1 MLSFKLKEE
10 NGVTRPKKYYELSPT
25 EAIQA
30 DCDIKATNIILQGLP
45 PEVYALKGDDP
56 IDAII
61 HIMSFLTAVV
71 TSHYPTTNS
80 QLRNSSNPRK
90 QATINNG
97 RVTLQPIQGRQTFVA
112 AGTSRT
118 YTPGAS
124 GNNSGKQRTVICYN
138 CKGEGHMSQ
147 TEQQTK
153 EEKGDRAFKFK
164 VCWFQLSK
172 CQILT
177 MRRNS
182 HFWQSREF
190 QKVKHTDCQFITHNA
205 AYQADDLD
213 AYDSD
218 CDELNTAKVALMANL
233 SHYGS
238 DALSEVHNHDNVNND
253 MTNQVVQA
261 MPSSEQSNVVNHSE
275 TEITSDSNII
285 PYSQYLIESQQVAV
299 QNSNSSA
306 QQDDLILSVI
316 EQLKTQVVHCTKTN
330 LENKSVN
337 DTLTAELER
346 YKEQVKVLKEGQN
359 VDLKSQDNVS
369 DSCAQSVE
377 IDHLK
382 RTLSEHLKEKE
393 SLLQTVTLL
402 KNDFKKEESRNL
414 DREIALEKQ
423 IKHLD
428 NIVFKRDQSA
438 QTVHMLTKPQF
449 FYDNTTK
456 QALGFQNPFYLKKAQ
471 QLEPMLYVGDIIQ
484 KTNPIVIPDSEETL
498 TLAEE
503 SRSKMLLKHKDNMMQ
518 EKIKQIDTTPI
529 DYAALNKL
537 YKDFE
542 TRFVPQTELSA
553 EQAFWSHNSVSSSEP
568 DLSDRPTNVE
578 VPKEL
583 PKVSMVN
590 TSLKKL
596 KYHLANFD
604 VVVKERT
611 TPTAITEGTWGFEHT
626 KACFRDEIIPFVKAL
641 KDLFSTFNQQL
652 VDELAEVQNV
662 FYQMEQAVEQHRVES
677 KTFEVKMNQALNENE
692 RLLEQVMSKD
702 IVNLIVNSSMD
713 FASVNVHECE
723 KCLKL
728 ETELQKDFVEKEIYD
743 KLFKRFT
750 TLEKHCISLEVD
762 TQLNQE
768 IFQRDN
774 SISNQSAPSFDQL
787 FELNELKAQSQEKDM
802 VIKKLKERI
811 KSLSGN
817 MDKDKIKQDLEEIET
832 INIELDHRVT
842 KLIAENE
849 HLKQTY
855 KQLYDSIKPAREKVL
870 VITTLKDEL
879 RKLKGKDLA
888 NNEVTHHPSDPE
900 INTEPIT
907 PKLLNKRS
915 AHSAYI
921 KHTQE
926 EAAVLRDL
934 VDHIKAN
941 YPLDPTLESALVVTP
956 MNKNKKV
963 RFTEL
968 VTSSRNT
975 IPKRTSTSNPASNK
989 PMLSSTGVK
998 PSTSASGSQPSG
1010 NTKKD
1015 KIRQTPSSTQKNKV
1029 EAHPRKV
1036 KSSLKNKDHVV
1047 APKGTAHVQH
1057 SKLNA
1062 NSELKCVKCNGCML
1076 SDNHDLCVLD
1086 YINNR
1091 PTGRTFTIVR
1101 NVCTLTRITT
1111 TTEAPLRKPVVLDN
1125 ETSKPTVTLVYSRKP
1140 RNSKTNVPVSKSKV
1154 VQIVLWYLDSG
1165 CSKHMTGDRSQLTNF
1180 VNKFLGTVKFRNDHV
1195 AKILGYGD
1203 YQIGNVTIL
1212 RVYYV
1217 EGLGHNLFFVGQF
1230 CDSNLESKKKPHKPK
1245 SEDTNQEKLYLLHM
1259 DLCGPMRVSSVNGK
1273 KYILVIF
1280 DDYSRFTWVK
1290 FLRSKDEAPD
1300 FIIKFLKMIQLR
1312 LKVLV
1317 RRIKTD
1323 NGTEFVNQMLREYY
1337 EKAEAVAT
1345 ACYTQNRSIIR
1356 LHHGKTPYE
1365 LLHDKLPDL
1374 SFFHVFGALCYL
1386 TNDSENLGKLQP
1398 KVDI

>member
-1 MLSFKLKEE
+1 MNYQSSVHHNICSLPSSIPQLEYAPIVNQQQPKFPQLDSGLTVPVFK
-10 NGVTRPKKYYELSPT
+10 
-25 EAIQA
+25 Q
-30 DCDIKATNIILQGLP
+30 
-45 PEVYALKGDDP
+45 GDDP
-56 IDAII
+56 IDAIKHKI
-61 HIMSFLTAVV
+61 SFLLAVI
-71 TSHYPTTNS
+71 TSHYPTTNN
-80 QLRNSSNPRK
+80 QLRNSSNPRQ
-90 QATINNG
+90 QATINDG
-97 RVTLQPIQGRQTFVA
+97 R
-112 AGTSRT
+112 
-118 YTPGAS
+118 
-124 GNNSGKQRTVICYN
+124 
-138 CKGEGHMSQ
+138 
-147 TEQQTK
+147 
-153 EEKGDRAFKFK
+153 
-164 VCWFQLSK
+164 
-172 CQILT
+172 
-177 MRRNS
+177 
-182 HFWQSREF
+182 
-190 QKVKHTDCQFITHNA
+190 
-205 AYQADDLD
+205 
-213 AYDSD
+213 
-218 CDELNTAKVALMANL
+218 
-233 SHYGS
+233 
-238 DALSEVHNHDNVNND
+238 
-253 MTNQVVQA
+253 
-261 MPSSEQSNVVNHSE
+261 
-275 TEITSDSNII
+275 
-285 PYSQYLIESQQVAV
+285 
-299 QNSNSSA
+299 
-306 QQDDLILSVI
+306 
-316 EQLKTQVVHCTKTN
+316 
-330 LENKSVN
+330 
-337 DTLTAELER
+337 
-346 YKEQVKVLKEGQN
+346 
-359 VDLKSQDNVS
+359 
-369 DSCAQSVE
+369 SVE
-377 IDHLK
+377 IDLLK
-382 RTLSEHLKEKE
+382 QTLSEHLKEKESLMQMVTLLKNDFKKEESRNIDREIALEKRIKQLDNIKAQQLEPKLYVGDVIEKTNPIVIPDSEETLTLAEESHFETRFVPQTKLSAEQAFWSQNSVNSSEPTLSISPTNVEVPKELPKVSMVNMSLKKLKHHLANFDVVVKERTTPTAITEGLWEKE

-802 VIKKLKERI
+802 
-811 KSLSGN
+811 
-817 MDKDKIKQDLEEIET
+817 DLEEIET

-855 KQLYDSIKPAREKVL
+855 KQLYDSIKPARVRSKEQCADLINQVNLKSVEISDLNACLQEKVL

-888 NNEVTHHPSDPE
+888 DNHVTQHPSDPE

-941 YPLDPTLESALVVTP
+941 YPLDPTLESACKYAKLIQELLTKISKTCPSLNNSREQLMAVTP
-956 MNKNKKV
+956 MNNNKKV
-963 RFTEL
+963 RFTEP

-975 IPKRTSTSNPASNK
+975 ILKRTSTSNLASNK

-1015 KIRQTPSSTQKNKV
+1015 KIQQTQSSTQKNKV

-1086 YINNR
+1086 YINNVNARAKSKSAKKHTKRKVWKPTGKMFTTIRYIWR
-1091 PTGRTFTIVR
+1091 PTGQTFTIVG
-1101 NVCTLTRITT
+1101 NACPLTRITT
-1111 TTEAPLRKPVVLDN
+1111 TTEASLWKPVVLDN
-1125 ETSKPTVTLVYSRKP
+1125 ETSKPAITLFYLRKP

-1154 VQIVLWYLDSG
+1154 LQSVSANKKEP
-1165 CSKHMTGDRSQLTNF
+1165 SKSWGSIISDVPSSSLNECRSSKLSS
-1180 VNKFLGTVKFRNDHV
+1180 GTVKFENDQV

-1203 YQIGNVTIL
+1203 YQIGNVTIS

-1217 EGLGHNLFFVGQF
+1217 DGLGHNLFSVGQF
-1230 CDSNLESKKKPHKPK
+1230 CDSNLEVSFHQHTCFIRNL
-1245 SEDTNQEKLYLLHM
+1245 EGVDLLT
-1259 DLCGPMRVSSVNGK
+1259 GS
-1273 KYILVIF
+1273 
-1280 DDYSRFTWVK
+1280 
-1290 FLRSKDEAPD
+1290 
-1300 FIIKFLKMIQLR
+1300 
-1312 LKVLV
+1312 
-1317 RRIKTD
+1317 
-1323 NGTEFVNQMLREYY
+1323 
-1337 EKAEAVAT
+1337 
-1345 ACYTQNRSIIR
+1345 
-1356 LHHGKTPYE
+1356 
-1365 LLHDKLPDL
+1365 
-1374 SFFHVFGALCYL
+1374 
-1386 TNDSENLGKLQP
+1386 
-1398 KVDI
+1398 

>member
-1 MLSFKLKEE
+1 
-10 NGVTRPKKYYELSPT
+10 
-25 EAIQA
+25 
-30 DCDIKATNIILQGLP
+30 
-45 PEVYALKGDDP
+45 
-56 IDAII
+56 
-61 HIMSFLTAVV
+61 
-71 TSHYPTTNS
+71 
-80 QLRNSSNPRK
+80 
-90 QATINNG
+90 
-97 RVTLQPIQGRQTFVA
+97 
-112 AGTSRT
+112 
-118 YTPGAS
+118 
-124 GNNSGKQRTVICYN
+124 
-138 CKGEGHMSQ
+138 
-147 TEQQTK
+147 
-153 EEKGDRAFKFK
+153 
-164 VCWFQLSK
+164 
-172 CQILT
+172 
-177 MRRNS
+177 
-182 HFWQSREF
+182 
-190 QKVKHTDCQFITHNA
+190 
-205 AYQADDLD
+205 
-213 AYDSD
+213 
-218 CDELNTAKVALMANL
+218 
-233 SHYGS
+233 
-238 DALSEVHNHDNVNND
+238 
-253 MTNQVVQA
+253 
-261 MPSSEQSNVVNHSE
+261 
-275 TEITSDSNII
+275 
-285 PYSQYLIESQQVAV
+285 
-299 QNSNSSA
+299 
-306 QQDDLILSVI
+306 
-316 EQLKTQVVHCTKTN
+316 
-330 LENKSVN
+330 
-337 DTLTAELER
+337 
-346 YKEQVKVLKEGQN
+346 
-359 VDLKSQDNVS
+359 
-369 DSCAQSVE
+369 
-377 IDHLK
+377 
-382 RTLSEHLKEKE
+382 
-393 SLLQTVTLL
+393 
-402 KNDFKKEESRNL
+402 
-414 DREIALEKQ
+414 
-423 IKHLD
+423 
-428 NIVFKRDQSA
+428 
-438 QTVHMLTKPQF
+438 MLTKPQF
-449 FYDNTTK
+449 FYNNTTK
-456 QALGFQNPFYLKKAQ
+456 QALGFQNPFYLKKAP
-471 QLEPMLYVGDIIQ
+471 QLEPILYVSDIIQ
-484 KTNPIVIPDSEETL
+484 KTNLIVIPDSEETL
-498 TLAEE
+498 TLVEE

-855 KQLYDSIKPAREKVL
+855 KQLYDSIKPARVRSKEQCADLTNQVNLKSVEISDLNACLQEKVL

-941 YPLDPTLESALVVTP
+941 YPLDPTLESACKYTKLIQELLSKISKTCPSINNSGEQLVAVTP
-956 MNKNKKV
+956 MNKVKRV
-963 RFTEL
+963 RFTEP

-975 IPKRTSTSNPASNK
+975 ITKKASTSNLASNK

-1015 KIRQTPSSTQKNKV
+1015 KILQTQSSTQMNKV

-1086 YINNR
+1086 YINNVNARAKSKSAKKQTKRKVWKPTGKMFTTIGYIWR
-1091 PTGRTFTIVR
+1091 PTGRTFTIVG
-1101 NVCTLTRITT
+1101 NACPLTRITT

-1125 ETSKPTVTLVYSRKP
+1125 ETSKPAVTLVYSRKP

-1154 VQIVLWYLDSG
+1154 LQSVSANKKEP
-1165 CSKHMTGDRSQLTNF
+1165 SKSWGSIISDVPSSSLNECRSSKLSS
-1180 VNKFLGTVKFRNDHV
+1180 VKFENDHV
-1195 AKILGYGD
+1195 AKFLGYGD
-1203 YQIGNVTIL
+1203 YQIGNVTIS

-1230 CDSNLESKKKPHKPK
+1230 CDSNLEVAFFVNTPAFIRNLEGVDLLTDLEATNLFILWSLGGHEWILPISRHGLVRGLLKLKFEKDHLCSACAMGKSKKKPHKPK
-1245 SEDTNQEKLYLLHM
+1245 SERSPINEKTLSVHHGSLG
-1259 DLCGPMRVSSVNGK
+1259 DMRVASVNGK
-1273 KYILVIF
+1273 KYILVIV
-1280 DDYSRFTWVK
+1280 DDYSRFIWVK
-1290 FLRSKDEAPD
+1290 FLR
-1300 FIIKFLKMIQLR
+1300 I
-1312 LKVLV
+1312 
-1317 RRIKTD
+1317 D
-1323 NGTEFVNQMLREYY
+1323 NGTEFVNQTLRKYY
-1337 EKAEAVAT
+1337 EKVGISHKTSVARSSQQNGVVERRNRTLIEDARTMLIYAKASLFLWAEEVAT
-1345 ACYTQNRSIIR
+1345 AVTPKILTAMASEHSSSGPA
-1356 LHHGKTPYE
+1356 LHEITPATISSGLVPNPPPSTLFVPPSRTDWDMVFQLLFDE
-1365 LLHDKLPDL
+1365 LLNPPPSVDHSAPEDVAPIDEVAASVPALSTGSPSSTTVDQDAPSPSNSQTTPETQPPIIPNDAEEDNHDIEVAYMGNDPYFGVPIPEVPSDQSSSSDSIHTIVQPDHQIYEHNNKWTKDHPVENIIGELARPVSTRLQLHEQALFYYYDAFLTTVEPKTYKDALTQACWIEAMQEKLNN
-1374 SFFHVFGALCYL
+1374 F
-1386 TNDSENLGKLQP
+1386 
-1398 KVDI
+1398 

>member
-1 MLSFKLKEE
+1 MELYMLNRQNERMIFESVESGPLIWPSIVE
-10 NGVTRPKKYYELSPT
+10 NGVTRPKKYSELSAT
-25 EAIQA
+25 EALQA

-45 PEVYALKGDDP
+45 PEVYALVSNHKVAKELWERIQLLMQGTSLTKQERECKLYDEFDKFAYKKGESLREFYLRFSLLLNDMNIYNMKLEQFQVNTKFFNTLPPEWSKFVTDVKLSSIHHNIYSPSSFIPQLEYPPSVDQQSEFSQQESGLIVTVFQKGDDP
-56 IDAII
+56 IDAIN
-61 HIMSFLTAVV
+61 HMMSFLTAVV
-71 TSHYPTTNS
+71 TSRYPTTNN
-80 QLRNSSNPRK
+80 QLRNSSNPGQ

-97 RVTLQPIQGRQTFVA
+97 R
-112 AGTSRT
+112 
-118 YTPGAS
+118 
-124 GNNSGKQRTVICYN
+124 TV
-138 CKGEGHMSQ
+138 
-147 TEQQTK
+147 
-153 EEKGDRAFKFK
+153 
-164 VCWFQLSK
+164 
-172 CQILT
+172 
-177 MRRNS
+177 
-182 HFWQSREF
+182 
-190 QKVKHTDCQFITHNA
+190 ITHNA

-218 CDELNTAKVALMANL
+218 CDELNTAKVSLMVNL
-233 SHYGS
+233 SHYGL

-261 MPSSEQSNVVNHSE
+261 MPSSEQSNVV
-275 TEITSDSNII
+275 
-285 PYSQYLIESQQVAV
+285 AV

-316 EQLKTQVVHCTKTN
+316 KQLKTQVVHCTKTN

-359 VDLKSQDNVS
+359 VDLKSQDNIS

-855 KQLYDSIKPAREKVL
+855 KQLYDSIKPARVRSKEQCADLTNQVNLKSVEISDLNACLQEKVL

-941 YPLDPTLESALVVTP
+941 YPLDPTLESACKYTKLIQELLSKISKTCPSINNSGEQLVAVTP
-956 MNKNKKV
+956 MNKVKRV
-963 RFTEL
+963 RFTEPI
-968 VTSSRNT
+968 TSSRNT
-975 IPKRTSTSNPASNK
+975 IIKKASTSNLASNK
-989 PMLSSTGVK
+989 PMLSFTEVK
-998 PSTSASGSQPSG
+998 PSTSASRSHPSG

-1015 KIRQTPSSTQKNKV
+1015 KILQTQSSTQKNKV

-1086 YINNR
+1086 YINNVNARAKSKSAKKQTKRKVWKPTGKMFTTIGYIWR
-1091 PTGRTFTIVR
+1091 PTGRTFTIIG
-1101 NVCTLTRITT
+1101 NACPLTRITT
-1111 TTEAPLRKPVVLDN
+1111 TTEAPLRKPIILDN
-1125 ETSKPTVTLVYSRKP
+1125 ETSKPAVTLVYSRKP
-1140 RNSKTNVPVSKSKV
+1140 MNSKTNVPVSKSKV
-1154 VQIVLWYLDSG
+1154 LQSVSA
-1165 CSKHMTGDRSQLTNF
+1165 
-1180 VNKFLGTVKFRNDHV
+1180 NKKEP
-1195 AKILGYGD
+1195 I
-1203 YQIGNVTIL
+1203 
-1212 RVYYV
+1212 
-1217 EGLGHNLFFVGQF
+1217 
-1230 CDSNLESKKKPHKPK
+1230 K
-1245 SEDTNQEKLYLLHM
+1245 S
-1259 DLCGPMRVSSVNGK
+1259 
-1273 KYILVIF
+1273 
-1280 DDYSRFTWVK
+1280 
-1290 FLRSKDEAPD
+1290 
-1300 FIIKFLKMIQLR
+1300 
-1312 LKVLV
+1312 
-1317 RRIKTD
+1317 
-1323 NGTEFVNQMLREYY
+1323 
-1337 EKAEAVAT
+1337 
-1345 ACYTQNRSIIR
+1345 
-1356 LHHGKTPYE
+1356 
-1365 LLHDKLPDL
+1365 
-1374 SFFHVFGALCYL
+1374 
-1386 TNDSENLGKLQP
+1386 
-1398 KVDI
+1398 